1 MQKRFTEKFTQRNL
15 VNVQLEKKYLKQSHL
30 PRKELPFYNKNS
42 WNIKTILA
50 LSFPASRWAGDNTEL
65 PSNSNIFKTVRVNIN
80 KLFDKLS
87 NGMQVDR
94 LCACGSQVIDV

>member
-65 PSNSNIFKTVRVNIN
+65 TVRVNIN